1 MLTRQKLALV
11 LVLSLPLALLAPGP
25 AAACG
30 GFFCTTMPVDQS
42 AERIIFAM
50 DAGRITTI
58 VQINYTGSPDNFAWV
73 LPVPNVPTLAV
84 GDMNTFRDLDRMT
97 APLYIPPPPPD
108 CLRRPIP
115 LAAPAAAGAEG
126 VSVLASGTVGPFG
139 YDVVT
144 SPDPA
149 EMVRWLR
156 DNGYRI
162 DPAMEPLIAVYTDEG
177 MPFLA
182 MKLQPGR
189 GTSDITPIRLEYDS
203 TQPMIPL
210 RLTAVAAQPKMGVL
224 VWVFG
229 AGRTGPLNYV
239 DMSIS
244 DGEVLFNPF
253 GANNYRQVVAQAADQ
268 AGERAFVTEYA
279 GPTTALRPAEPTAQQ
294 LVQKYPYLTRFY
306 TRISPE
312 DMTVDPVF
320 DYAPDK
326 GDVNNVHDLSKLPS
340 PFNCSDDPNTFK
352 PIAGAG
358 PPPSLAQGQ
367 REIERLASSGAPR
380 GGLLAIMLLGAG
392 ALTLSRRR
400 GTLPLPPGEGRGRL
414 RASGGRSGEG
424 RRSGWQLTGRAAR
437 LLLLEAVL
445 LQGFHETEHI
455 VQVVQ
460 RFWLGIKDGAGIL
473 GSVFDLEPVHLAYNL
488 TFLGLLALAYAGC
501 RPDGAIPRRRGLAL
515 GLLTLAL
522 AGQAYHSLEHV
533 VKIVQ
538 FLDTGRNGTPGIL
551 GQWIP
556 VVWLHF
562 AFNTVIYAPL
572 LAAFF
577 LGGFPRAIGRDL
589 AGLLPK
595 STARRWPAV
604 ALILM
609 KLLG

>member
-11 LVLSLPLALLAPGP
+11 LVLPVLLTLLAPSF

-30 GFFCTTMPVDQS
+30 GFFCTTVPVDQS

-50 DAGRITTI
+50 DEGRITTI
-58 VQINYTGSPDNFAWV
+58 VQINYTGSPDNCAWV

-97 APLYIPPPPPD
+97 APLFVPPPPPD

-115 LAAPAAAGAEG
+115 MAAPAAAGADG

-144 SPDPA
+144 SPDPG

-203 TQPMIPL
+203 SQPMIPL

-229 AGRTGPLNYV
+229 AGRTGPQNYV

-268 AGERAFVTEYA
+268 AGKRAFVTEYA
-279 GPTTALRPAEPTAQQ
+279 GPTTGLRPAEPTAQQ

-326 GDVNNVHDLSKLPS
+326 GNVSNVHDLSKLPS
-340 PFNCSDDPNTFK
+340 PFDCSDDPNTFK

-358 PPPSLAQGQ
+358 PPTPLAQGQ
-367 REIERLASSGAPR
+367 REVERLASSGAPR
-380 GGLLAIMLLGAG
+380 GGLVAVVLLGAG
-392 ALTLSRRR
+392 ALVVSRRQR
-400 GTLPLPPGEGRGRL
+400 TRSLPVPPGDFGLKETQGR
-414 RASGGRSGEG
+414 EG
-424 RRSGWQLTGRAAR
+424 RRARWRLTAQAAR
-437 LLLLEAVL
+437 LLLLEAVV
-445 LQGFHETEHI
+445 LQGFHEIEHI

-460 RFWLGIKDGAGIL
+460 RYWLGIKDGAGVL

-488 TFLGLLALAYAGC
+488 TFLGLLALAYAGG
-501 RPDGAIPRRRGLAL
+501 RRDGAIPRRRGLVLALL
-515 GLLTLAL
+515 GLAL
-522 AGQAYHSLEHV
+522 VGQAYHSLEHV

-538 FLDTGRNGTPGIL
+538 FLETGRNGTPGIL
-551 GQWIP
+551 GQWVP

-562 AFNTVIYAPL
+562 AFNTVIYAPV
-572 LAAFF
+572 LAAFL

-595 STARRWPAV
+595 AATRRWSMV
-604 ALILM
+604 ALNLTR
-609 KLLG
+609 LLG